1 MNKDKE
7 GGERMKIRAVNTG
20 RRLKILRGSRT
31 VQELANELGVSR
43 QAVYAW
49 EAGIRVPTDAMKRR
63 IAKALG
69 GTVEAIFY
77 SGLENER

>member
-1 MNKDKE
+1 
-7 GGERMKIRAVNTG
+7 MKVRSVNTG
-20 RRLKILRGSRT
+20 RRLKILRGTRS
-31 VQELANELGVSR
+31 VAEFAAELGVSR

-49 EAGIRVPTDAMKRR
+49 ESGIRVPTDPMKRR

-77 SGLENER
+77 AGLENER